1 MDTAMDPEHLI
12 HLCAELGQVFA
23 TRAARHDHEGS
34 FPAADFDDLKQAG
47 LLGIMVPT
55 RYGGLG
61 ADFLTYTKALEQLGK
76 GHSST
81 ALTFNMHN
89 IVTGSLAELDLTD
102 VPGRRGDTMRL
113 FVEWMFDQAVNQRK
127 VFASATSEPGI
138 GAHFSKLKTTYERV
152 EAGYRLNGV
161 KSFVSMAGY
170 ADYYVVAARS
180 AADTSGSVPAI
191 SYFVVDAADPGCR
204 IDKVWDVLG
213 MRATTS
219 DTVYLTDVLV
229 PKERLFLGSEGMVFY
244 KVTREPHWL
253 VGGYNGAYLGICA
266 AIVEFTTDYLAKKKV
281 PGSDL
286 TMASDPVVQHQVGE
300 MDVDLAAARA
310 LTYEAA
316 RLVAEHPGSPEANR
330 AIHRAKFAVGETA
343 PRLAS
348 LAIRLCGGTSI
359 SRKLPLERLYRDAR
373 CGGLMPAKSDDCLS
387 YLGKEAL
394 GVDTSKPEESYW

>member
-1 MDTAMDPEHLI
+1 
-12 HLCAELGQVFA
+12 
-23 TRAARHDHEGS
+23 
-34 FPAADFDDLKQAG
+34 
-47 LLGIMVPT
+47 
-55 RYGGLG
+55 
-61 ADFLTYTKALEQLGK
+61 
-76 GHSST
+76 
-81 ALTFNMHN
+81 
-89 IVTGSLAELDLTD
+89 
-102 VPGRRGDTMRL
+102 
-113 FVEWMFDQAVNQRK
+113 
-127 VFASATSEPGI
+127 
-138 GAHFSKLKTTYERV
+138 
-152 EAGYRLNGV
+152 
-161 KSFVSMAGY
+161 
-170 ADYYVVAARS
+170 
-180 AADTSGSVPAI
+180 
-191 SYFVVDAADPGCR
+191 
-204 IDKVWDVLG
+204 
-213 MRATTS
+213 
-219 DTVYLTDVLV
+219 
-229 PKERLFLGSEGMVFY
+229 
-244 KVTREPHWL
+244 
-253 VGGYNGAYLGICA
+253 
-266 AIVEFTTDYLAKKKV
+266 VEFTTDYLAKKKV